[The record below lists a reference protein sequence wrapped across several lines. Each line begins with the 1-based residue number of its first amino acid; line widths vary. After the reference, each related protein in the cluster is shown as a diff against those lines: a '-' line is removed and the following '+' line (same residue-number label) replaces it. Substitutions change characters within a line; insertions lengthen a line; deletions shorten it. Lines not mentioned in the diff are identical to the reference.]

1 MSYPE
6 DCPCRHE
13 SPEHC
18 PCETIEE
25 IELTD
30 DEFNAIVDSLN
41 GETTWPPRGN

>member
-18 PCETIEE
+18 PCETVEE

-30 DEFNAIVDSLN
+30 DEFNDIVGYIGY
-41 GETTWPPRGN
+41 GETKH